1 MIQKNKKRI
10 LIKYGGNAMVLDKIK
25 ERVISSIA
33 TLQKSGFEVI
43 VVHGGGPF
51 IKEILKKNNIKS
63 EFIGGHRKT
72 SPEAYKYVEQALKG
86 KINGELVNLFNKENV
101 KAVGLSGKDG
111 NMVIAKK
118 MYHIREVNGKQEK
131 IDIGQVGEVKKVNTA
146 LPELLLINGFIP
158 VITCLASDKKG
169 TEYNI
174 NADIFAGFLAGAL
187 KCDRYI
193 VLTDVDG
200 LLKDKDDPAS
210 LISRLTLNEVEKIK
224 GTIIKG
230 GMIPKIDSCKLAI
243 ENDVKSVC
251 ILNGTKPEQL
261 KDMLINNK
269 THGTTIVKK

>member
-1 MIQKNKKRI
+1 MIAKNKKRV
-10 LIKYGGNAMVLDKIK
+10 LVKYGGNAMVIDKIK
-25 ERVISSIA
+25 ERVVSNIA

-51 IKEILKKNNIKS
+51 IKEILEENNINS

-72 SPEAYKYVEQALKG
+72 TPEAYKYVEQALKG
-86 KINGELVNLFNKENV
+86 KINGHLVNLFNKENV

-118 MYHIREVNGKQEK
+118 MYHILEENGKKKK
-131 IDIGQVGEVKKVNTA
+131 IDLGRVGEVKSVNTT
-146 LPELLLINGFIP
+146 LPELLLEKGFMP
-158 VITCLASDKKG
+158 VITCLAADEKG
-169 TEYNI
+169 TEFNI
-174 NADIFAGFLAGAL
+174 NADLFAGFLAGAL
-187 KCDRYI
+187 NCDLYI

-200 LLKDKDDPAS
+200 LLKDKNDPSS
-210 LISRLTLNEVEKIK
+210 LINKLTLNEVEKIK

-230 GMIPKIDSCKLAI
+230 GMLPKTDSCRIAI
-243 ENDVKSVC
+243 ENGAKSVC

-269 THGTTIVKK
+269 TPGTTIVEK